1 MVEHQQNIFEELLT
15 FWWFTQMI
23 SAVAVVE
30 DPKKI
35 ADLTLGGEQFQ
46 PSVLCTT
53 TSCIGVKSGFS
64 IAVGWVAVELFLLII
79 EEWGS

>member
-1 MVEHQQNIFEELLT
+1 
-15 FWWFTQMI
+15 MI

-53 TSCIGVKSGFS
+53 TSCIGVKSGFC
-64 IAVGWVAVELFLLII
+64 IAVG
-79 EEWGS
+79 